1 MNEAVAGAYVAT
13 ARDGSLLAHLKP
25 DLDRRRIVFDRAQL
39 GALDRLQRLHDE
51 LVEFR
56 RARLSLLRRWF
67 HPPLP
72 PRGVYLWGGVGR
84 GKSFLMDAFY
94 TAVPLRRK
102 TRVHFHAF
110 MKGVHDELRT
120 LAREEDPLTT
130 VAARIARR
138 HRLICF
144 DEFHVSDVADAM
156 ILGRLLTA
164 LFRLG
169 TVFVMTSNYR
179 PDDLYPNGLQ
189 RSRFLPAIEVLKRD
203 LDVVELTG
211 STDHR
216 RRLLDALSVY
226 YTPID
231 AHADENLARFFE
243 AMTKATYSENGT
255 IEVGGRPIAFRRRAK
270 GVIWFDFHELFEKP
284 RSQVDYLEIASA
296 YHTVLISGVK
306 RMLPSQIDVVRRFT
320 WLVDVFYDQ
329 RVKLVMSAEAQPE
342 DLVIAGANA
351 TGPER
356 MVQNETA
363 LLLLDPTHQV
373 LFTRPGAERTS
384 GVIAHRVRRQHSE
397 CGESSRQLGHNH
409 CSDAQFFRNLA
420 GVQPAASSKRD
431 ECEVAG
437 VVTPLD

>member
-1 MNEAVAGAYVAT
+1 MQSAEQIQPADV
-13 ARDGSLLAHLKP
+13 ARDEEIDAGDFSGPLEWYWHFSQRHDYQADSEQLRVLEQLERLFSELE
-25 DLDRRRIVFDRAQL
+25 DYRQYRAGKLNRLVTNL
-39 GALDRLQRLHDE
+39 GAG
-51 LVEFR
+51 R
-56 RARLSLLRRWF
+56 R
-67 HPPLP
+67 P
-72 PRGVYLWGGVGR
+72 PRGMYIWGGVGR
-84 GKSFLMDAFY
+84 GKSLMMDAFFK
-94 TAVPLRRK
+94 ASRHRRK
-102 TRVHFHAF
+102 RRVHFHEF
-110 MKGVHDELRT
+110 MREIH
-120 LAREEDPLTT
+120 ARMRALSGTEDPLETIAT
-130 VAARIARR
+130 EIARDL
-138 HRLICF
+138 RLLAF
-144 DEFHVSDVADAM
+144 DEFHVSDIADAM
-156 ILGRLLTA
+156 IVARLLE
-164 LFRLG
+164 LLIEKG
-169 TVFVMTSNYR
+169 VVLVLTSNYK

-329 RVKLVMSAEAQPE
+329 RVKLALSAEVPAE
-342 DLVIAGANA
+342 ELVAPAPDA
-351 TGPER
+351 KGPEV
-356 MVQNETA
+356 MVHKEFGRTA
-363 LLLLDPTHQV
+363 
-373 LFTRPGAERTS
+373 
-384 GVIAHRVRRQHSE
+384 
-397 CGESSRQLGHNH
+397 SRLREMQSRDYFGRKHA
-409 CSDAQFFRNLA
+409 S
-420 GVQPAASSKRD
+420 AANPSVMAK
-431 ECEVAG
+431 
-437 VVTPLD
+437 